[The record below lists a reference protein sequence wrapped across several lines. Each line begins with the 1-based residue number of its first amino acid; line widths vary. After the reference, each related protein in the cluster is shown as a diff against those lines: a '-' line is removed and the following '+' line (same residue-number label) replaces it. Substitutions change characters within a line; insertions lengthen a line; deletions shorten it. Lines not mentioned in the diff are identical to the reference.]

1 MARDRS
7 FGPRLYS
14 VRNFTPLRKPEP
26 RSVNGINA
34 TAFPNWLQYTI
45 NLIAY
50 RRFRSRIP
58 TRPGAASPARS
69 PLRRA
74 DLIAVRIRY
83 KNSVAI
89 LRAYGNG
96 KLRGHRSLPSMVPP
110 FLRAVFGTA

>member
-1 MARDRS
+1 
-7 FGPRLYS
+7 
-14 VRNFTPLRKPEP
+14 
-26 RSVNGINA
+26 VNGINA

-58 TRPGAASPARS
+58 TKPGAASPARS

-89 LRAYGNG
+89 LPSTGAG
-96 KLRGHRSLPSMVPP
+96 KLRGRRSLPSMVPP
-110 FLRAVFGTA
+110 FLRMT